1 MDVAVI
7 APPSMLKWTSS
18 MTRTH
23 LVLAHI
29 YNSPS
34 HIAYREYYKDCVA
47 AGHFVMLDNSA
58 YELGGSVALD
68 QLLKAAEDL
77 QPSAVFLP
85 DTRFKSEVT
94 LQQVKQ
100 AIEVFDQ
107 KKDEGK
113 LPATMQLFAVP
124 QGENLQD
131 VLYCYNQ
138 LLALEVD
145 GFGFYE
151 EIGQVCGFKNR
162 AEFLWFM
169 EAQDHIRPGKY
180 YHLLGMEEDVKEV
193 QLLSKFDWAN
203 SIDSAKPV
211 VYAINGIAFADRGAL
226 VGYPHR
232 PSNYFKLQ
240 DTEFGLLAQHN
251 IAKLL
256 EWAGSPQ
263 AKYVDPKSK
272 LQFSEAYFT
281 GKTGESE
288 NV

>member
-18 MTRTH
+18 MTKTH

-29 YNSPS
+29 YNSPR
-34 HIAYREYYKDCVA
+34 HIAYREYYKQAVA

-68 QLLKAAEDL
+68 QLMKAAKDL

-100 AIEVFDQ
+100 AIESFERE
-107 KKDEGK
+107 KDHGG
-113 LPATMQLFAVP
+113 LPENMQLFAVP
-124 QGENLQD
+124 QGENLKD
-131 VLYCYNQ
+131 VLHCYNQ
-138 LLALEVD
+138 LLTLEVD

-151 EIGQVCGFKNR
+151 EIGEVCGFKNR
-162 AEFLWFM
+162 AEFLWYM
-169 EAQDHIRPGKY
+169 ESQDHIRPGKY
-180 YHLLGMEEDVKEV
+180 YHLLGMEENVKEV
-193 QLLSKFDWAN
+193 QLLGKFDWAN

-211 VYAINGIAFADRGAL
+211 VYALNGIAFSEKGNL
-226 VGYPHR
+226 VDYPHR
-232 PSNYFKLQ
+232 PKNYFELQ
-240 DTEFGLLAQHN
+240 EIEFGLLAQHN
-251 IAKLL
+251 IVKLIN
-256 EWAGSPQ
+256 WARSSQ

-272 LQFSEAYFT
+272 LEFSEAYFT
-281 GKTGESE
+281 GKLGE
-288 NV
+288 